1 MGITTVLTFQ
11 FLGSAIFVSAQNNIF
26 NTKLIGYISE
36 LRLPGVD
43 AHRLVQSG
51 ATALRHSLAADQLP
65 LVLEAYMKALQWS
78 FRISLIFAALSLIGA
93 LGMEWKKVKGKDNEA
108 PTSGDV

>member
-26 NTKLIGYISE
+26 NSKLITYIGE
-36 LRLPGVD
+36 LNLPGVD
-43 AHRLVQSG
+43 VLRLVQSG
-51 ATALRHSLAADQLP
+51 ATALRHTLPADQVP
-65 LVLEAYMKALQWS
+65 LVLEAYMKALQWA

-93 LGMEWKKVKGKDNEA
+93 LGLEWKKVKGKDDDA
-108 PTSGDV
+108 RRDVQL